1 MNIIPITLGSKA
13 GIQRDG
19 TTYQS
24 NHFTDGQNTRF
35 YHGWPTKML
44 GWVEKLLGNSE
55 IVGSTYGI
63 PNSQS
68 YDIYMGRPSSLNF
81 FNITN
86 DGVYSPETSR
96 TPVSGFTYDENNLW
110 CFDSFTINAGGIS
123 QSYVVAQ
130 VAPNGADITNETKG
144 GIFYGVQPGTSSL
157 TQIVNTSTEGGTP
170 VGPVLCSGGIICA
183 FGLLIAL
190 DNNGDLRWCETN
202 EIASLSEWKGYQNIG
217 STKCCAAV
225 LYQGSLLV
233 WTLSSLYRLTY
244 VPDENVGSFNVQ
256 PLSSSISIW
265 SANSIVEY
273 QNNIFWVGKGQFYQF
288 NGSINRINNLMN
300 NTYFFGAEGIN
311 RAYKGRI
318 YSFVDE
324 QNDEIWHMYPRG
336 IGATQNNA
344 AVIFSPQA
352 NVWYDTPIN
361 RSTALS
367 LTTYDY
373 RIMTSSVSY
382 QSIIPGSET
391 IISTYPIWQHEDGF
405 NEVFQG
411 VSSPIQAYF
420 EYPIKD
426 FFTSNPSPETNI
438 CIETFRIEPDF
449 ILSGEMNVYMINRMY
464 AQSDPRTSA
473 PYTFNSSTE
482 KIDINPVQGRLVSI
496 RFESNVLGG
505 YFEGGRI
512 LHGINKGSSAA

>member
-24 NHFTDGQNTRF
+24 NHFVDAKNTRF
-35 YHGWPTKML
+35 YHGWPTKIL
-44 GWVEKLLGNSE
+44 GWEEILLGNSE

-68 YDIYMGRPSSLNF
+68 YDIYLGRPSSLTF

-86 DGVYSPETSR
+86 TGTVSPEVSR
-96 TPVSGFTYDENNLW
+96 TPITGFSYDENNLW
-110 CFDSFTINAGGIS
+110 SFDSFTINTAGIS

-130 VAPNGADITNETKG
+130 VAPNGVDITNETKG
-144 GIFYGVQPGTSSL
+144 GIFYGVQPGATAL
-157 TQIVNTSTEGGTP
+157 TPVINNTAGTTP
-170 VGPVLCSGGIICA
+170 VGPVVCSGGIICA

-190 DNNGDLRWCETN
+190 DNNGDLRWCSTET
-202 EIASLSEWKGYQNIG
+202 IADLSDWTGYQNIG

-244 VPDENVGSFNVQ
+244 DATNNRFEVQ
-256 PLSSSISIW
+256 PLSGSISIW

-300 NTYFFGAEGIN
+300 NTFFFGAQGVN
-311 RAYKGRI
+311 RNYKGRI

-336 IGATQNNA
+336 QTATQNTH

-352 NVWYDTPIN
+352 NVWYDTPID

-373 RIMTSSVSY
+373 RIMTSSKIY

-391 IISTYPIWQHEDGF
+391 IISTYPIWQHEKGYD
-405 NEVFQG
+405 EVFQG
-411 VSSPIQAYF
+411 VSYPIEAYF
-420 EYPIKD
+420 EYPLKD
-426 FFTSNPSPETNI
+426 FFTASPSPENNI
-438 CIETFRIEPDF
+438 CMETFRIEPDF
-449 ILSGEMNVYMINRMY
+449 ILEGTMQAYLINRMY
-464 AQSDPRTSA
+464 AQSTPKVSDA
-473 PYTFNSSTE
+473 YTFTSTTE
-482 KIDINPVQGRLVSI
+482 KIDIKPVQGRLVSV
-496 RFESNVLGG
+496 RFVSNVLGG

-512 LHGINKGSSAA
+512 LHGINKGSAAA